1 MYGGTMRDSKDLSRK
16 NLILD
21 FWFAM
26 CHCHDPYL
34 YLNNLPT
41 TWNGMATNQNSCDNS
56 NVNYGWGFPTPSQHP
71 TSILRDFFLET
82 DIQNTHPM
90 RVGLLQRGVLAA
102 DRTKA
107 VKLSSIKLLVLKI
120 ISMDQ
125 MRHETWEH
133 ETWNKNRTRA
143 GLLPAGQALTDMYVR
158 KELQKYIVAA
168 AV

>member
-1 MYGGTMRDSKDLSRK
+1 MRDSKDLSRK

-26 CHCHDPYL
+26 CHDPYS
-34 YLNNLPT
+34 YSSNLPR
-41 TWNGMATNQNSCDNS
+41 TWNGMASYTDNS
-56 NVNYGWGFPTPSQHP
+56 NVSYGRGFPT
-71 TSILRDFFLET
+71 SIHIDFFLET

-90 RVGLLQRGVLAA
+90 RVGLLQWGVLAA

-168 AV
+168 AVE